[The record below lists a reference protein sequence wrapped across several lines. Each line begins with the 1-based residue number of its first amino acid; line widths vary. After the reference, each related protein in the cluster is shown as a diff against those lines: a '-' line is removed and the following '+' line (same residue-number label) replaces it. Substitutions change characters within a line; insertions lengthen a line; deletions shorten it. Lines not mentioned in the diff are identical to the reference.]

1 MKITIGSPA
10 LTGVI
15 SSVLLADHF
24 VSASFPLRALIINHM
39 PRNFRHN
46 DLNIHLKTCAGG
58 VDTQAEVTVQGFS
71 QLQKLCTEV
80 EAISELN
87 DFETG
92 IEIHDLDAI
101 EAADNAEKSAAASSE
116 LEKIAKET
124 VKPEI
129 ATDPLVPESDKNAEP
144 KQATAPLKITKKAK
158 DNV

>member
-24 VSASFPLRALIINHM
+24 VSASYPLRALIINHM

-46 DLNIHLKTCAGG
+46 DLNISLKTCAGG
-58 VDTQAEVTVQGFS
+58 VDTQAEVTVQSFS

-101 EAADNAEKSAAASSE
+101 EVADNAEKLAAASIE
-116 LEKIAKET
+116 LEKVTKET
-124 VKPEI
+124 VKPEVAHEPI
-129 ATDPLVPESDKNAEP
+129 VPASDKNSEQ
-144 KQATAPLKITKKAK
+144 KQPPVTVKIAKKVK